1 MDTIEYG
8 YSSDQVSFK
17 NGIAFLYGMI
27 ESVSDADIA
36 SALRYA
42 TDFATRDEEDED
54 FLNAYNNLSTSARL
68 LYEVLH
74 LLMTIGE

>member
-1 MDTIEYG
+1 MDSIEYG

-17 NGIAFLYGMI
+17 NWIAFLYGAI
-27 ESVSDADIA
+27 ENVSDADIA

-42 TDFATRDEEDED
+42 TDFATRDEADDD
-54 FLNAYNNLSTSARL
+54 FLNAYDNLTPSARL

>member
-1 MDTIEYG
+1 MDSIEYG

-17 NGIAFLYGMI
+17 NGIAFLYGALEGI
-27 ESVSDADIA
+27 SDEDIA

-42 TDFATRDEEDED
+42 ADFATCDGEDED
-54 FLNAYNNLSTSARL
+54 FLEAYENLTPSARL

>member
-1 MDTIEYG
+1 MDSIKYG

-17 NGIAFLYGMI
+17 NGIAFLYGVI
-27 ESVSDADIA
+27 EGVSDADIA

-54 FLNAYNNLSTSARL
+54 FFNAYDNLTPSARL

-74 LLMTIGE
+74 LLMTSGE